1 MLHAHLALPVVC
13 VVMICCEGYYTYVSV
28 LQRLLSVHRD
38 LDDVG
43 AVEPVAILGGDL
55 PQDDLSKE
63 EKKKLR
69 KKQQK
74 VMLVQTVHFA

>member
-1 MLHAHLALPVVC
+1 MLVLLCPVVK
-13 VVMICCEGYYTYVSV
+13 VVIYVLV
-28 LQRLLSVHRD
+28 LQRLLCVYRD

-43 AVEPVAILGGDL
+43 AVEPVATLGGDL

-63 EKKKLR
+63 EKKKIK